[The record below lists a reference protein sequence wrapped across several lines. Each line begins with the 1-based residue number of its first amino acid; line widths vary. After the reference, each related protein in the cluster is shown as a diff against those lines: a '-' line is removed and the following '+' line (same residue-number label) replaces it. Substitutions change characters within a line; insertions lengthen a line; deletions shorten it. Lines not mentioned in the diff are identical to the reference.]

1 VEADEYETLGLR
13 ALLNFGHTL
22 GHAVE
27 AAAGYGAMLHGE
39 AISLGLHAALWL
51 SVKHAGLP
59 GADAV
64 RILDLL
70 KKFELPTSLPE
81 GFDTEELL
89 RITRMDKKFE
99 SGKIRF
105 VLLPRLGDAVVN
117 SGLTESDLVA
127 ALDEIRK

>member
-1 VEADEYETLGLR
+1 
-13 ALLNFGHTL
+13 
-22 GHAVE
+22 
-27 AAAGYGAMLHGE
+27 
-39 AISLGLHAALWL
+39 
-51 SVKHAGLP
+51 
-59 GADAV
+59 
-64 RILDLL
+64 LL